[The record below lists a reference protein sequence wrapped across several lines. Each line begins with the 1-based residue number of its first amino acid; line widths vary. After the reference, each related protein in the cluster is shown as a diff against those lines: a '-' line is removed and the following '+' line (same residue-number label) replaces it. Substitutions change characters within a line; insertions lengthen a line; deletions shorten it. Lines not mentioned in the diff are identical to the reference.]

1 MSETIAAHQPT
12 QLEPVNDQPASPP
25 ARDSLE
31 SNVVSMQ
38 NQLAGILDV
47 VDEMKR
53 NCARLQSEN
62 KFIQEYIE
70 SLMVKRRS
78 SESN

>member
-12 QLEPVNDQPASPP
+12 QLEPVHDQPASPP

>member
-1 MSETIAAHQPT
+1 MVDMKSVGDEPAPT
-12 QLEPVNDQPASPP
+12 REN
-25 ARDSLE
+25 LE
-31 SNVVSMQ
+31 SNVLRMQ
-38 NQLAGILDV
+38 NHLAGILDV

-53 NCARLQSEN
+53 NCSRLQSEN

-70 SLMVKRRS
+70 SLMIKRRS